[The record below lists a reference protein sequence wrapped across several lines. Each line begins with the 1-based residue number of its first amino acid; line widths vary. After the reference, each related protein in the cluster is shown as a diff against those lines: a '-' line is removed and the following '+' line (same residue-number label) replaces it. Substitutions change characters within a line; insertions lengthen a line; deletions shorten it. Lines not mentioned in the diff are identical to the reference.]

1 MTRSTFTSAAISAA
15 LALTLLSN
23 HGAQA
28 QTYMGSGG
36 ILCGKFVAS
45 ARSADARSMEVTQW
59 LFGYVSGLNML
70 WKGVKGTDRLI
81 NIESEKVPIYVLRY
95 CEANPDRTVL
105 NGIND
110 YFFSLSK

>member
-1 MTRSTFTSAAISAA
+1 MTRRTFTSAAISAA
-15 LALTLLSN
+15 LALTLICN
-23 HGAQA
+23 QGAQA
-28 QTYMGSGG
+28 QTYMGAGG
-36 ILCGKFVAS
+36 FPCGKFVAA

-59 LFGYVSGLNML
+59 LLGYVSGLNML

-81 NIESEKVPIYVLRY
+81 NIESDKVPIFALRY

-110 YFFSLSK
+110 YFFSLPK